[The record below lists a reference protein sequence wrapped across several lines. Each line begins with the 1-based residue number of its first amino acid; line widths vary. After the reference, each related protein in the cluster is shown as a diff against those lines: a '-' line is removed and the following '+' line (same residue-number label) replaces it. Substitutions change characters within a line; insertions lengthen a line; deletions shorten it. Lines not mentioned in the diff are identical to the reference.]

1 MLQHFRKSFFTL
13 TASALVAG
21 LAATPAMAKRQAYTP
36 PEPQDVDLVIAL
48 DVSGSMSGLIDSAK
62 QRLWDIVNELGRAQ
76 PQPQLRVAILSY
88 GDPGYGADSGYVRI
102 DQPFTSDLDAVN
114 ATLFGFGTNGGDEYV
129 ARVVDSSINQL
140 DWTSKPGALKMLFV
154 AGNEAVDQDP
164 QITVADATRM
174 AASQGIAVNTIYC
187 GTEGDGLSA
196 GWRSAALAT
205 NGLFASIDQN
215 AGAVANVATPMDDE
229 LVELNEQ
236 LNDTYIA
243 FGKDGKRYRDN
254 QRTQDANANAM
265 SKPAAA
271 SRTVAKASSL
281 YKATQWDLVDAV
293 KSGQSLD
300 DLDES
305 ELPEPMQEMTVGER
319 EVFVEEKAK
328 EREALKAQIGKLDAE
343 RRDFIKKERA
353 EMQESDEESLDAVMQ
368 KGLRTLAEKKGFSF
382 EN

>member
-1 MLQHFRKSFFTL
+1 MLQQLRKILFTL
-13 TASALVAG
+13 AGSALIAG
-21 LAATPAMAKRQAYTP
+21 LTTTPALAERYPLT
-36 PEPQDVDLVIAL
+36 EPQEVDLVIAL

-76 PQPQLRVAILSY
+76 PQPKLRVAILSY
-88 GDPGYGADSGYVRI
+88 GNPAYGADSGYVRV

-114 ATLFGFGTNGGDEYV
+114 ATLFAFGTNGGDEYV
-129 ARVVDSSINQL
+129 ARVVHSSINQL
-140 DWTSKPGALKMLFV
+140 DWTAKPGALKMLFV

-164 QITVADATRM
+164 QINLDHATRM
-174 AASQGIAVNTIYC
+174 AASRGIAVNTIYC
-187 GTEGDGLSA
+187 GTEGDGLAA

-229 LVELNEQ
+229 LVTLNEE

-243 FGKDGKRYRDN
+243 FGKDGKRFRDN
-254 QRTQDANANAM
+254 QREQDANAGGM
-265 SKPAAA
+265 STAAAA

-300 DLDES
+300 DLDVKD
-305 ELPEPMQEMTVGER
+305 LPAPMQEMSVDER
-319 EVFVEEKAK
+319 ETFVEEQSKK
-328 EREALKAQIGKLDAE
+328 REALQAQIGKLDAE
-343 RRDFIKKERA
+343 RRDFIDKERA
-353 EMQESDEESLDAVMQ
+353 EMKQADEESLDVVMQ
-368 KGLRTLAEKKGFSF
+368 RGLRTLAEEKGFSF
-382 EN
+382 EK

>member
-1 MLQHFRKSFFTL
+1 MFQHFRKTFFTL
-13 TASALVAG
+13 SASALVAG
-21 LAATPAMAKRQAYTP
+21 LTSGSALAERQAQLVSQ
-36 PEPQDVDLVIAL
+36 PQDVDLVIAL

-76 PQPQLRVAILSY
+76 PQPNLRVAILSY
-88 GDPGYGADSGYVRI
+88 GNPGYGADTGYVHI

-140 DWTSKPGALKMLFV
+140 DWTSKPNALKMLFV

-164 QITVADATRM
+164 QIAVADATRM

-215 AGAVANVATPMDDE
+215 AGAVANVATPMDNE

-271 SRTVAKASSL
+271 SRTVAKASAL

-293 KSGQSLD
+293 KSGQSLE

-305 ELPEPMQEMTVGER
+305 ELPEPMQDMTVDER

-353 EMQESDEESLDAVMQ
+353 EMQEADEESLDVVMQ

>member
-1 MLQHFRKSFFTL
+1 MFQPIRNTLLTL

-21 LAATPAMAKRQAYTP
+21 LAATPAMAERQAYTP

-164 QITVADATRM
+164 QIAVADATRM
-174 AASQGIAVNTIYC
+174 AASHGIAVNTIYC

-254 QRTQDANANAM
+254 QRAQDANATTM

-271 SRTVAKASSL
+271 SRTVAKASAL

-305 ELPEPMQEMTVGER
+305 DLPEPMQEMTVDER

-328 EREALKAQIGKLDAE
+328 KREALKAQIGKLDAE
-343 RRDFIKKERA
+343 RRDFIKNERA
-353 EMQESDEESLDAVMQ
+353 ETQKSDEESLDAVMQ
-368 KGLRTLAEKKGFSF
+368 RGLRTLAEKKGFHF